1 MNVLRSMPLLVGVL
15 LCCAP
20 AQSADLQEVTVEF
33 DDGRYLLRSE
43 TLFDAP
49 EEALYAVL
57 TNYDLFEQF
66 SSVFNVSRNMAPD
79 DQGRPQFY
87 NEAEG
92 CVLFFCVSFERYGY
106 LELEPTS
113 HIRAIV
119 DPERSDFDHSVESWH
134 LSNADGRT
142 LLVYEFE
149 MEPAFWVPPV
159 IGPFYIRRALRSG
172 AIRAVDRIEAIA
184 LGREPEVPVDE

>member
-1 MNVLRSMPLLVGVL
+1 MNVLRFMPLAVGVL
-15 LCCAP
+15 LYGA
-20 AQSADLQEVTVEF
+20 ALQAAELKDVTVDF

-57 TNYDLFEQF
+57 INYDLFEQF
-66 SSVFNVSRNMAPD
+66 SSVFNVSRNLAPD

-92 CVLFFCVSFERYGY
+92 CVLFFCVSFERYGH

-113 HIRAIV
+113 YIRAVV
-119 DPERSDFDHSVESWH
+119 DPDRSDFDYSVESWR
-134 LSNADGRT
+134 LSDADGRT

-184 LGREPEVPVDE
+184 LGREPEVPVDD